1 MTYEYIPAGQ
11 IPVDSGQIAIGDPCY
26 YLGHP
31 ESIGDGNL
39 HMKKDEKTGYWA
51 KDENGD
57 SIILDDESI
66 GKKNAYSLF
75 CEATLTGK
83 EQWGSVQGLAFNT
96 STTHGDGSYDVTVVA
111 DETGQPRGV
120 YICLDGSNPDITV
133 HEPSIGWDE
142 DDDFE

>member
-1 MTYEYIPAGQ
+1 MTYQYLPAGQ

-39 HMKKDEKTGYWA
+39 YLARKEDGGWA
-51 KDENGD
+51 EDENGN
-57 SIILDDESI
+57 SIILDDETI

-75 CEATLTGK
+75 CEATLHTPQGY
-83 EQWGSVQGLAFNT
+83 GIVQGLAFNT
-96 STTHGDGSYDVTVVA
+96 RTTHGDGSYDVTLVA
-111 DETGQPRGV
+111 DETGTPRGV

-133 HEPSIGWDE
+133 HERTIGWDE